1 MIIPGIHLH
10 NNTSIYINHLSEI
23 TTKSEKIIVL
33 LNRRLFA
40 FSVITFRQNYFT
52 QKTLIM
58 SRESVLKTKSFDFA
72 VRVINLYKYLKKRH
86 GEYIVS
92 QQILRAGT
100 SVGALIREAE
110 FAESRKDFMH
120 KLYIGLKEA
129 NESIY
134 WLELLY
140 ATEYINKKMF
150 ESMHI
155 DGSALLRM
163 LVASV
168 KTIKEKP

>member
-1 MIIPGIHLH
+1 
-10 NNTSIYINHLSEI
+10 
-23 TTKSEKIIVL
+23 
-33 LNRRLFA
+33 
-40 FSVITFRQNYFT
+40 
-52 QKTLIM
+52 M
-58 SRESVLKTKSFDFA
+58 SRESILKQKSFDFA
-72 VRVINLYKYLKKRH
+72 VRIINLYKYLKKRH
-86 GEYIVS
+86 SEYVVS

-120 KLYIGLKEA
+120 KLYIVLKEA

-140 ATEYINKKMF
+140 ATGYINKKMF

-155 DGSALLRM
+155 DASVLLKM
-163 LVASV
+163 LVSSV
-168 KTIKEKP
+168 KTIKEKSSGL

>member
-1 MIIPGIHLH
+1 MIKE
-10 NNTSIYINHLSEI
+10 SI
-23 TTKSEKIIVL
+23 
-33 LNRRLFA
+33 
-40 FSVITFRQNYFT
+40 
-52 QKTLIM
+52 
-58 SRESVLKTKSFDFA
+58 LKTKSFDFA
-72 VRVINLYKYLKKRH
+72 VRIINLYKYLKKRH
-86 GEYIVS
+86 GEYVVS
-92 QQILRAGT
+92 QQILRSGT

-150 ESMHI
+150 ESMHT
-155 DGSALLRM
+155 DASALLKM
-163 LVASV
+163 LVASI
-168 KTIKEKP
+168 KTIKGKA

>member
-1 MIIPGIHLH
+1 
-10 NNTSIYINHLSEI
+10 
-23 TTKSEKIIVL
+23 
-33 LNRRLFA
+33 
-40 FSVITFRQNYFT
+40 
-52 QKTLIM
+52 M
-58 SRESVLKTKSFDFA
+58 SRESVLKDKSFNFA

-92 QQILRAGT
+92 QQILKAGT

-134 WLELLY
+134 WLELLF
-140 ATEYINKKMF
+140 ATNFINKKMF
-150 ESMHI
+150 ESMHK
-155 DGSALLRM
+155 DASELLKM
-163 LVASV
+163 LVSSV
-168 KTIKEKP
+168 KTIKGRDSVL

>member
-1 MIIPGIHLH
+1 
-10 NNTSIYINHLSEI
+10 
-23 TTKSEKIIVL
+23 
-33 LNRRLFA
+33 
-40 FSVITFRQNYFT
+40 
-52 QKTLIM
+52 M

-72 VRVINLYKYLKKRH
+72 VRIINLFKYLKKRH
-86 GEYIVS
+86 GEYVIS
-92 QQILRAGT
+92 QQILRSGT

-140 ATEYINKKMF
+140 ATGYINKTMF
-150 ESMHI
+150 ESI
-155 DGSALLRM
+155 NNDASALLKM

-168 KTIKEKP
+168 KTIKGKTSIL